1 MHSKMNH
8 FLFQVASNRYFLLSV
23 FAVLFVYYYSY
34 IEHSVFNNL
43 ELNEVQFSEVMLS
56 TYGIEMATVFLG
68 LTVFWFSGIKSFG
81 LRLLL
86 SLYPILA
93 IYFVIEVFIVN
104 LDRVPRISDLENL
117 MTLADL
123 SPAYAITLIAM
134 AVFSF
139 LIFKKGHLLLS

>member
-93 IYFVIEVFIVN
+93 IYFVIEVLIVN